1 MRSLA
6 IIGSGI
12 AGMGLAY
19 KLKDLYRITVFDG
32 NDYVG
37 GHTNTIT
44 VASSAPGK
52 RNGEDQVSFDTGFMV
67 FNYQTYPL
75 LTAMFK
81 ELDVPV
87 KKTDMSFSVQIKE
100 PGRQPLEWN
109 GAGLDKIFAQRR
121 NLFSARFWRMLM
133 QLDWFNKNAPIHL
146 ETVDIAS
153 LKIRDYIEKYS
164 LSADFLNWYMIP
176 MGSSVWSTPFQ
187 SMLDFPAATLLRF
200 FHNHGFLGLDT
211 HYQWYTVDG
220 GAVQYMNRLI
230 KSLKADDR
238 VLTSSKAEK
247 VFYEND
253 RPTVLLENG
262 HKEAFDL
269 VCLAC
274 HADEALA
281 MLEGPTELEQHL
293 LVPFKYQKND
303 ITVHTDKAVM
313 PVSRR
318 AWASWN
324 HRVEGGLGTTHYW
337 MNNLQS
343 LGGETDYFVS
353 LNAASLIDQEKIL
366 RKMNYTHPL
375 FNLDTFKAQPD
386 LPLLNKQEGRSIFF
400 AGSYFRYGFHEDA
413 FMSAV
418 QLAERL
424 SHLKESREPAHV

>member
-6 IIGSGI
+6 IVGSGI

-32 NDYVG
+32 NAYAG
-37 GHTNTIT
+37 GHTNTISVPSKEHSGGQ
-44 VASSAPGK
+44 VA
-52 RNGEDQVSFDTGFMV
+52 FDTGFMV

-100 PGRQPLEWN
+100 PGRTPLEWN

-121 NLFSARFWRMLM
+121 NLFSPRFWRMLR

-153 LKIRDYIEKYS
+153 LKIRDYIDKYS

-220 GAVQYMNRLI
+220 GAIQYMKRLA

-238 VLTSSKAEK
+238 VLTSSKVDK

-262 HKEAFDL
+262 KKEAFDL

-281 MLEGPTELEQHL
+281 MLTSPTELEQHL
-293 LVPFKYQKND
+293 LVPFKYQNND
-303 ITVHTDKAVM
+303 ITVHTDNAVM
-313 PVSRR
+313 PASRR

-343 LGGETDYFVS
+343 LDGETNYFVS
-353 LNAASLIDQEKIL
+353 LNAASLIDQEKVL

-386 LPLLNKQEGRSIFF
+386 LYLLNQQEGRSIFF